1 VLPLASASTLA
12 WCSVVRWGLF
22 PSPKQ
27 TEQKRNGKGK
37 TRRLDIAAIWRGKSC
52 NITQLVG
59 SCHRQSMGRKCLMT
73 TQRMRRRWRGQVGLT
88 PDPADDKVIRSDV
101 TDQVVLTRSDGFF
114 CDRSCLSETV
124 ASV

>member
-1 VLPLASASTLA
+1 
-12 WCSVVRWGLF
+12 VVRCGGGF
-22 PSPKQ
+22 FQVQSRQ
-27 TEQKRNGKGK
+27 GKRETRRGK
-37 TRRLDIAAIWRGKSC
+37 TWRLDDIVAIWRGKSY

-59 SCHRQSMGRKCLMT
+59 RCHRQSMGWKCLMT

-88 PDPADDKVIRSDV
+88 PDPADDKPIRSDV
-101 TDQVVLTRSDGFF
+101 TDQVVLTRSAGFF